1 MICCTHFNQILFFE
15 IFFKMPFSL
24 SITSLQISG
33 DGKQVIIMSTSLTS
47 SFKEFPIFYSLDL
60 KLSVIFLSKS

>member
-1 MICCTHFNQILFFE
+1 
-15 IFFKMPFSL
+15 MPFSL

-33 DGKQVIIMSTSLTS
+33 DGKQVIIISTSLTS
-47 SFKEFPIFYSLDL
+47 SFKEFPIFTPLDL